1 MPFPQRS
8 YIVYVDDSGNEKV
21 GSLWTGLAIPLD
33 LWTEYLKRWLGF
45 RKTLYNRHAIP
56 ASFELHA
63 QAWLAI
69 EPRKHIE
76 DESQLALATT
86 DAGQVVDLLAR
97 GRAQRRMRSQV
108 FEKGLK
114 TIGTFTEARVF
125 TVFKAG
131 RKGKIELYN
140 ELLCFLEEFLALEG
154 AHATV
159 MVDGGHD
166 SGGHLH
172 RCHRSLEIGSR
183 RIVEDAGMR
192 RSHES
197 QLLQMADWC
206 AHAAFQSVQE
216 RPDLDERFKRQYETS
231 LDRLIVRPFD
241 QHGGR
246 CIRGLDY
253 VLEPALA

>member
-1 MPFPQRS
+1 MSFPQRS
-8 YIVYVDDSGNEKV
+8 YIVYVDDSGNENV

-45 RKTLYNRHAIP
+45 RSVLYGKHAIP

-69 EPRKHIE
+69 EPERHIE
-76 DESQLALATT
+76 DESQRDLVMAS
-86 DAGQVVDLLAR
+86 GQMVELLQR
-97 GRAQRRMRSQV
+97 NKAQRRMRSQM

-114 TIGTFTEARVF
+114 TIGTFTDARIF

-131 RKGKIELYN
+131 RKGKMELYG
-140 ELLCFLEEFLALEG
+140 ELLCFLEEFLAQEG

-172 RCHRSLEIGSR
+172 KCHRALEIRSR
-183 RIVEDAGMR
+183 RVVEDAGMR

-216 RPDLDERFKRQYETS
+216 RVDLDERFKRQYETS
-231 LDRLIVRPFD
+231 LKRLIVRPFD
-241 QHGGR
+241 QDEGR

-253 VLEPALA
+253 ASELALV

>member
-1 MPFPQRS
+1 MPQRS
-8 YIVYVDDSGNEKV
+8 YVVYVDDSGNEKI
-21 GSLWTGLAIPLD
+21 GLLWTGLAIPLD
-33 LWTEYLKRWLGF
+33 LWTEYLRRWLGF
-45 RKTLYNRHAIP
+45 RRTLYRKHSIP

-63 QAWLAI
+63 QGWLAI
-69 EPRKHIE
+69 EPEKHIE
-76 DESQLALATT
+76 DESQKKLARA
-86 DAGQVVDLLAR
+86 DGQLLELLAR
-97 GRAQRRMRSQV
+97 DKAQRRLRSQI

-114 TIGTFTEARVF
+114 TIGTFTEARVL
-125 TVFKAG
+125 TVFKTG
-131 RKGKIELYN
+131 RRGKIALYG
-140 ELLCFLEEFLALEG
+140 ELLSFLEEFLEQEN

-172 RCHRSLEIGSR
+172 KCHRALEIHSR

-206 AHAAFQSVQE
+206 AHAAFQSAQE
-216 RPDLDERFKRQYETS
+216 RPDLDERFKRQYETR
-231 LDRLIVRPFD
+231 LERLIVRPFETD
-241 QHGGR
+241 EGR

-253 VLEPALA
+253 APELVLA

>member
-1 MPFPQRS
+1 MPLPQRS
-8 YIVYVDDSGNEKV
+8 YIVYVDDSGNEKI

-45 RKTLYNRHAIP
+45 RRVLYNRHSIP

-69 EPRKHIE
+69 EPEKHIE
-76 DESQLALATT
+76 DASQRELVKVGS
-86 DAGQVVDLLAR
+86 DEVVGLLRR
-97 GRAQRRMRSQV
+97 GREQRRTRSQM

-114 TIGTFTEARVF
+114 TIGTFTEARIF
-125 TVFKAG
+125 TVFKEG
-131 RKGKIELYN
+131 RKGKVELYS
-140 ELLCFLEEFLALEG
+140 ELLCFLEEFLSVEN

-172 RCHRSLEIGSR
+172 RCHRALEIRSR

-206 AHAAFQSVQE
+206 AHSAFQSIQE
-216 RPDLDERFKRQYETS
+216 RADLDERFRRQYETS
-231 LDRLIVRPFD
+231 FDRLIVRPFGQD
-241 QHGGR
+241 EDR

-253 VLEPALA
+253 VPEPVLV